1 MEMAGDSPS
10 MKSTSGFSIW
20 PEELPGVRRQ
30 RLHVPPLALGVDRV
44 EGERRLPGAGQAR
57 EHDQSSRGR
66 SSVTFLRLCSRA
78 PWMTSLSVPIR
89 SQCRGER
96 RPRPPP
102 YPSGMD
108 RDLRKTPVYRD
119 VETFFKELLEPAFG
133 TIADLSGPRASPDGT
148 MVACTG
154 SRLDAL
160 KGPAGGHA
168 RVCVVPADGS
178 GLRQLT
184 DGPND
189 DAGPSGRRTAR
200 RSRSSATGR
209 RRDGSSSTHWR
220 PTRSARP
227 GSSPPWTGWWSTI
240 SGRPMVRRS

>member
-1 MEMAGDSPS
+1 
-10 MKSTSGFSIW
+10 
-20 PEELPGVRRQ
+20 
-30 RLHVPPLALGVDRV
+30 
-44 EGERRLPGAGQAR
+44 
-57 EHDQSSRGR
+57 
-66 SSVTFLRLCSRA
+66 
-78 PWMTSLSVPIR
+78 
-89 SQCRGER
+89 
-96 RPRPPP
+96 
-102 YPSGMD
+102 MD

-133 TIADLSGPRASPDGT
+133 TIADLSGPRVSPDGT

-189 DAGPSGRRTAR
+189 DAGPQWSP
-200 RSRSSATGR
+200 
-209 RRDGSSSTHWR
+209 DGSTLTFLSDR
-220 PTRSARP
+220 A
-227 GSSPPWTGWWSTI
+227 
-240 SGRPMVRRS
+240 

>member
-1 MEMAGDSPS
+1 
-10 MKSTSGFSIW
+10 
-20 PEELPGVRRQ
+20 
-30 RLHVPPLALGVDRV
+30 
-44 EGERRLPGAGQAR
+44 
-57 EHDQSSRGR
+57 
-66 SSVTFLRLCSRA
+66 
-78 PWMTSLSVPIR
+78 
-89 SQCRGER
+89 
-96 RPRPPP
+96 
-102 YPSGMD
+102 MD

-133 TIADLSGPRASPDGT
+133 TIADLSGPRVSPDGT

-189 DAGPSGRRTAR
+189 DAGPQWSPDGSTLTFLSDRASAGRFQLYALETDTLGEARLLTAVDGVVEHHQWSPDGSTILMVVAGTSAEQADALGSGTLGGQDPGADPAPPWLPEVESSDDADERRGPVAR
-200 RSRSSATGR
+200 RCRQR
-209 RRDGSSSTHWR
+209 RRAVDRQTGPQRLGSLL
-220 PTRSARP
+220 
-227 GSSPPWTGWWSTI
+227 
-240 SGRPMVRRS
+240 VRQRR